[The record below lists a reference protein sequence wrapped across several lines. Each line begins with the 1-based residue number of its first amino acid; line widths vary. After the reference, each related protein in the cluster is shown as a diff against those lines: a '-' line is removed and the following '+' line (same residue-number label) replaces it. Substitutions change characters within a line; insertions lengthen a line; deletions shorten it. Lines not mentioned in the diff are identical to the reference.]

1 MKFWYQYGSEHS
13 ANLVMI
19 GHFKNETDAAKAK
32 GIIDA
37 ITQQVREDVDSEKL
51 VIGSPQEEYSKE
63 MLDLLLRLNVAAI
76 GPSELE
82 QFAYDVSV
90 KIMGSDIVVKTDEF
104 DISALLKVMFNE
116 GAKIEVYSA
125 HFYKGTGYGRGEGS

>member
-19 GHFKNETDAAKAK
+19 GHFKNVTDATKAK

-37 ITQQVREDVDSEKL
+37 ITQQVRNDVDSEKL
-51 VIGSPQEEYSKE
+51 VIGSPQEHFSEE
-63 MLDLLLRLNVAAI
+63 MLDLLVRLNTVII
-76 GPSELE
+76 GPNEIE

-90 KIMGSDIVVKTDEF
+90 KVKGNGIEVTTDEF
-104 DISALLKVMFNE
+104 DISAFLKVMLNK

-125 HFYKGTGYGRGEGS
+125 HDYPETGYGRGEGS